1 MEISEKLRKY
11 LNFWYSTCFQVKR
24 EAKSDSGCQA
34 HKVLTFQYVIRKETA
49 MFYDNYGWYGVEYDW
64 DSLRKNRDFC

>member
-1 MEISEKLRKY
+1 
-11 LNFWYSTCFQVKR
+11 
-24 EAKSDSGCQA
+24 
-34 HKVLTFQYVIRKETA
+34 VLTFQSEIRKETA